1 MMTNATD
8 IQNEFTLPTAKSA
21 QPLSV
26 EMVATIERY
35 AADLATRQCLI
46 VNGDTEL
53 ESSQAFQA
61 LVKSVDENTPL
72 DDVLVWQPLENWS
85 GSDLIAL
92 IEKLT
97 DDLIE
102 RLTAIAC
109 LARESE

>member
-1 MMTNATD
+1 MMTNAAD
-8 IQNEFTLPTAKSA
+8 IKNGFTLPTAKST
-21 QPLSV
+21 QPLSI
-26 EMVATIERY
+26 EMIANVERY

-61 LVKSVDENTPL
+61 LVKAVDEEGSL
-72 DDVLVWQPLENWS
+72 DDVLVWQPLESWS
-85 GSDLIAL
+85 GSDVLSL

-97 DDLIE
+97 DDLID